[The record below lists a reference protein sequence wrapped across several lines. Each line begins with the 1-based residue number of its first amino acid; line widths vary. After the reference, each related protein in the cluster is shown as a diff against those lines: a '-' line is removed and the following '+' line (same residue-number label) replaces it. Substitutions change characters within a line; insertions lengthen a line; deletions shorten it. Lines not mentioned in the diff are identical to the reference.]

1 MPAININLFR
11 VSSDSRYLDMMFDC
25 PRAFEF
31 TSLIID
37 VYHLDKQKETFDL
50 SEAIF
55 TTTTPPRKHW
65 TVRLP
70 LNALGCGPEKPAIY
84 VATFKAKTVNDPSQD
99 PMTPEEIIDTAICSD
114 VNSVYY
120 SLVDGIVDINN
131 KCENIPDDVIRKY
144 LILHAHHL
152 AMAKGELDDAI
163 LYFKMISNFFKK
175 CGPFKRRPH
184 HHINSCNCVK
194 P

>member
-11 VSSDSRYLDMMFDC
+11 VSSDSLYLDMMFDC

-37 VYHLDKQKETFDL
+37 VYPMDKPKETFDL
-50 SEAIF
+50 SKAIC
-55 TTTTPPRKHW
+55 TTTPSRKHW

-70 LNALGCGPEKPAIY
+70 LNTLGYGPKEPAMY
-84 VATFKAKTVNDPSQD
+84 VATFKAKLIDNAPVD
-99 PMTPEEIIDTAICSD
+99 PMTPEEIVDTAACSD
-114 VNSVYY
+114 VNRVYY

-131 KCENIPDDVIRKY
+131 KCEGIPDDVIRNY

-163 LYFKMISNFFKK
+163 LYFKMINNFFKK
-175 CGPFKRRPH
+175 CGPFKRHPH
-184 HHINSCNCVK
+184 HHTNSCNCVK

>member
-11 VSSDSRYLDMMFDC
+11 VSSDSQYLDMMFDC
-25 PRAFEF
+25 PRTYEF
-31 TSLIID
+31 TSLILD
-37 VYHLDKQKETFDL
+37 VYPIDKEKETFDL
-50 SEAIF
+50 STAVF
-55 TTTTPPRKHW
+55 SSTPTRKHW

-70 LNALGCGPEKPAIY
+70 LNTIGYGPDKPAMY
-84 VATFKAKTVNDPSQD
+84 VATFKAKTTQNPPVDPL
-99 PMTPEEIIDTAICSD
+99 TPEEITDIAVCSD
-114 VNSVYY
+114 VNRVYY

-131 KCENIPDDVIRKY
+131 KCEDIPDGVIRNY

-152 AMAKGELDDAI
+152 AMAKGELDDAM

-175 CGPFKRRPH
+175 CGPFKRHPH
-184 HHINSCNCVK
+184 HHINSCNCVR

>member
-11 VSSDSRYLDMMFDC
+11 ISSDSQYLDMMFDC

-37 VYHLDKQKETFDL
+37 VYPIDKQKETFDL
-50 SEAIF
+50 SEALF
-55 TTTTPPRKHW
+55 TNSTPARKHW

-70 LNALGCGPEKPAIY
+70 LNTLGYGPEKPAMYI
-84 VATFKAKTVNDPSQD
+84 ASFKAKVVDNTLVDPL
-99 PMTPEEIIDTAICSD
+99 TPEEITDTAVCSD
-114 VNSVYY
+114 VNRVYY

-131 KCENIPDDVIRKY
+131 KCESIPDDVIRNY

-152 AMAKGELDDAI
+152 AMSKGEIDDAI
-163 LYFKMISNFFKK
+163 LYFKMINNFFKK
-175 CGPFKRRPH
+175 CGPFKRLSH
-184 HHINSCNCVK
+184 QHTNSCNCVK